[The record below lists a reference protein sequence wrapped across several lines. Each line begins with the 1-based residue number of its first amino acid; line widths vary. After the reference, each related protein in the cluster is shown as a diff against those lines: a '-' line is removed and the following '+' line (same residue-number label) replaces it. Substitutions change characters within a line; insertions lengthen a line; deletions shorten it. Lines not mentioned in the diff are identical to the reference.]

1 MKKMLLIL
9 FTALSSI
16 VPSLAQGDVYSD
28 VLAEGKVW
36 NYVNWPYGTRTRE
49 AVIGDTVV
57 AGYKC
62 KKQGYLKS
70 DGTFYGS
77 FAYRQEGDRVYRHN
91 RFTGDFDLVYDF
103 GASVGDTIPL
113 VGDGSLIKI
122 LVTGVGKVRAKGHSL
137 RRVSYRIVELY
148 GEAVED
154 NGRDY
159 GVWIE
164 GIGGAV
170 GLYTPVGPVVG
181 DNRMLVDVTCNG
193 DTLYGAGIFSSS
205 DYDKRMLTYSPTW
218 VCGAYSWN
226 AVEGEWQ
233 ESGEF
238 KAYVSGEE
246 LPSPMMFVYS
256 AVTVEP
262 DGGRL
267 LLRETGGKVFAQRG
281 SYAEYFRKAF
291 PDFGEPFEADADWSE
306 DVVLYDFTLS
316 AGDVYPCGGDVH
328 VASVSSMTTRD
339 GLDRKVLF
347 LDNGLEIIEG
357 IGCVNSPFGV
367 FAYQNGA
374 VLPSSPGAKVSR
386 SSSAPFLTYALPVL
400 KSFTKSCDKEPL
412 YVMGDELAGVP
423 HRYVASSPS
432 PSTAT
437 YDLQGRRVTGTPQRG
452 IYIRN
457 GRKYLK

>member
-1 MKKMLLIL
+1 MKRSLIIL
-9 FTALSSI
+9 FAALSSV
-16 VPSLAQGDVYSD
+16 VPSLAQGDAYSD

-49 AVIGDTVV
+49 AVMGDTVV

-62 KKQGYLKS
+62 KKHGYLNS
-70 DGTFYGS
+70 DGTFYGP

-148 GEAVED
+148 GEAVGED
-154 NGRDY
+154 GRDY

-170 GLYTPVGPVVG
+170 GLYTPAGPVVG
-181 DNRMLVDVTCNG
+181 DNRKLVDVTCNG
-193 DTLYGAGIFSSS
+193 ETLYGAGIFSSS

-218 VCGAYSWN
+218 VFDAYSWN
-226 AVEGEWQ
+226 ALEGEWQ

-267 LLRETGGKVFAQRG
+267 LLRETGGRVFAQRG

-291 PDFGEPFEADADWSE
+291 PDFGNPFEAVADWSE

-316 AGDVYPCGGDVH
+316 AGDVYPCGGDVR
-328 VASVSSMTTRD
+328 VASVSSITTRD

-357 IGCVNSPFGV
+357 IGCINSPFGV

-374 VLPSSPGAKVSR
+374 VLPSSPDTPASR
-386 SSSAPFLTYALPVL
+386 PSSAPVLTCATLVL
-400 KSFTKSCDKEPL
+400 KSFTKSCDEEPL
-412 YVMGDELAGVP
+412 YVMGDELTGVP
-423 HRYVASSPS
+423 HQYAVSSPS
-432 PSTAT
+432 PSTVT

-452 IYIRN
+452 IYIQN
-457 GRKYLK
+457 GRKYVK